1 MSSFHS
7 TNGGVI
13 MSIKLNKEESLFRNE
28 LIFTVD
34 AKAVNID
41 NTLVNLFM
49 LLKHDGIRPK
59 QRARSGGNI
68 FIEIQTLKKV
78 FAKLEEEGSVN
89 GFKNN
94 PEAAELWIRSNL
106 VNMVF
111 RGNIDKEKIS
121 SLRPIHLESYR
132 VRNAA
137 NTRDYNT
144 ADQVYLMLGANQ
156 TVKDDLKN
164 FLMEGWDET
173 TSKIN
178 VGNGLD
184 VDSLGLLH
192 IIKNVKPGFLESNSS
207 LNQITPLL
215 NSQAELFCD
224 DIRRLLVYKRLIPR
238 NVLIDYLKTIT
249 SFHLSLYIQK
259 LIHVLPKMVENG
271 SIEVEDDW
279 NIVLDATDNFESK
292 IAKIAADDAENLTNK
307 VYDYVKATFQVNA
320 ALRRLKL
327 EKNNSAHLLKALKL
341 LKEKPKDFEIYFE
354 TQWDNLYN
362 ALEEEDKLLIEDM
375 VKYEDTYFDRYIELI
390 LKARGTYQYRYHSQL
405 IDNLSQKNTERGF
418 MAQGRSRKHP
428 RRFVLGTR
436 LLETLVQILVLES
449 SSKQFIT
456 RTLSIEE
463 LIQNVRDRYGLVING
478 LNEERFSNAELQTHL
493 AFKENVDA
501 FKMKLRQIG
510 FYNDLSDAYILQ
522 RIRPR
527 YELNAQ

>member
-1 MSSFHS
+1 MA
-7 TNGGVI
+7 
-13 MSIKLNKEESLFRNE
+13 IKLNKEESLFRNE
-28 LIFTVD
+28 LIFTAD

-49 LLKHDGIRPK
+49 LLKYNGTRPK
-59 QRARSGGNI
+59 QRARSGGSALIDLNA
-68 FIEIQTLKKV
+68 LKKV
-78 FAKLEEEGSVN
+78 FSKLEEEGSIK
-89 GFKNN
+89 GLKDN
-94 PEAAELWIRSNL
+94 PDAAELWMRSNL

-111 RGNIDKEKIS
+111 RGNMDKEKIS

-144 ADQVYLMLGANQ
+144 ADQVYLMLGAN
-156 TVKDDLKN
+156 TTIKEDLKN
-164 FLMEGWDET
+164 FLMEGWDQIT
-173 TSKIN
+173 NKIN

-192 IIKNVKPGFLESNSS
+192 IIKNVKPGFLESNST
-207 LNQITPLL
+207 LNQIKPILQK
-215 NSQAELFCD
+215 QAELFCD
-224 DIRRLLVYKRLIPR
+224 DVRRLLVYKRLIPR

-259 LIHVLPKMVENG
+259 LVYFLPKM
-271 SIEVEDDW
+271 IESGNMGITDDW
-279 NIVLDATDNFESK
+279 NIVLDTTDNYESK
-292 IAKIAADDAENLTNK
+292 VARLAADDAESLTNK
-307 VYDYVKATFQVNA
+307 IYDYVKSTFQVNA
-320 ALRRLKL
+320 ALRKLKL
-327 EKNNSAHLLKALKL
+327 DKTNSEYLTKALKIL
-341 LKEKPKDFEIYFE
+341 QEKPSDFEIYFE

-362 ALEEEDKLLIEDM
+362 SLEEEDKLLIDDM

-390 LKARGTYQYRYHSQL
+390 LKARGTYQYKYHIQL
-405 IDNLSQKNTERGF
+405 IDNLSQKNNERGF

-449 SSKQFIT
+449 KDNHFQT
-456 RTLSIEE
+456 RSLSIEE
-463 LIQNVRDRYGLVING
+463 LVTNIRDRYGLVING
-478 LNEERFSNAELQTHL
+478 LKEKRFADADLQTHL
-493 AFKENVDA
+493 AFKENMEA

-527 YELNAQ
+527 YELNN

>member
-1 MSSFHS
+1 MA
-7 TNGGVI
+7 
-13 MSIKLNKEESLFRNE
+13 IKLNKEESLFRND
-28 LIFTVD
+28 LIFTAD

-49 LLKHDGIRPK
+49 LLKHNGVRPK
-59 QRARSGGNI
+59 QRARSGGST
-68 FIEIQTLKKV
+68 FIELDTLKKV
-78 FAKLEEEGSVN
+78 FSKLEEEGSIK
-89 GFKNN
+89 GFKEN
-94 PEAAELWIRSNL
+94 PDAAELWMRSNL

-111 RGNIDKEKIS
+111 RGNVDKEKIS

-144 ADQVYLMLGANQ
+144 ADQVYLMLGANP
-156 TVKDDLKN
+156 TVKEDLKN
-164 FLMEGWDET
+164 FLMEGWDQT
-173 TSKIN
+173 TNKIN

-192 IIKNVKPGFLESNSS
+192 IIKNVKPGFLESNST
-207 LNQITPLL
+207 LNQISPVLQK
-215 NSQAELFCD
+215 QAELFCD
-224 DIRRLLVYKRLIPR
+224 DVRRLLVYKRLIPR

-259 LIHVLPKMVENG
+259 LVHFLPKMVELGN
-271 SIEVEDDW
+271 IDITDDW
-279 NIVLDATDNFESK
+279 NIVLDATDNYESK
-292 IAKIAADDAENLTNK
+292 VAHLAADDAESLTNK
-307 VYDYVKATFQVNA
+307 IYDYVKSTFQVNA

-327 EKNNSAHLLKALKL
+327 DKTNSENLTKALKIL
-341 LKEKPKDFEIYFE
+341 QEKPTDFEIYFE

-362 ALEEEDKLLIEDM
+362 SLEEEDKLLIEDM

-390 LKARGTYQYRYHSQL
+390 LKARGTYQYRYHIQL
-405 IDNLSQKNTERGF
+405 IDNLSQKNNERGF

-449 SSKQFIT
+449 KDNQFQT
-456 RTLSIEE
+456 RSLSIEE
-463 LIQNVRDRYGLVING
+463 LVSNIRDRYGLVING
-478 LNEERFSNAELQTHL
+478 LNEERFADADLQTHL
-493 AFKENVDA
+493 AFKENMEA

>member
-1 MSSFHS
+1 MA
-7 TNGGVI
+7 
-13 MSIKLNKEESLFRNE
+13 IKLNKEESLFRNE
-28 LIFTVD
+28 LIFTAD

-49 LLKHDGIRPK
+49 LLKHNGIRPK
-59 QRARSGGNI
+59 QRARSGGST
-68 FIEIQTLKKV
+68 FIELDTLKKV
-78 FAKLEEEGSVN
+78 FSKLEEEGSIK
-89 GFKNN
+89 GFKDN
-94 PEAAELWIRSNL
+94 PDAAELWMRSNL

-111 RGNIDKEKIS
+111 RGNVDKEKIS

-144 ADQVYLMLGANQ
+144 ADQVYLMLGANP
-156 TVKDDLKN
+156 TVKEDLKN
-164 FLMEGWDET
+164 FLMEGWDQT
-173 TSKIN
+173 TNRIN

-192 IIKNVKPGFLESNSS
+192 IIKNVKPGFLESNST
-207 LNQITPLL
+207 LNQINPILQK
-215 NSQAELFCD
+215 QAELFCD
-224 DIRRLLVYKRLIPR
+224 DVRRLLVYKRLIPR

-259 LIHVLPKMVENG
+259 LVHFLPKMVESGNTD
-271 SIEVEDDW
+271 ITDDW
-279 NIVLDATDNFESK
+279 NIVLDATDNYESK
-292 IAKIAADDAENLTNK
+292 VARLAADDAESLTNK
-307 VYDYVKATFQVNA
+307 IYDYVKSTFQVNA

-327 EKNNSAHLLKALKL
+327 DKTNSENLTKALKIL
-341 LKEKPKDFEIYFE
+341 QEKPTDFEIYFE

-362 ALEEEDKLLIEDM
+362 SLEEEDKLLIEDM

-390 LKARGTYQYRYHSQL
+390 LKARGTYQYRYHIQL
-405 IDNLSQKNTERGF
+405 IDNLSQKNNERGF

-449 SSKQFIT
+449 KDNQFQT
-456 RTLSIEE
+456 RSLSIEE
-463 LIQNVRDRYGLVING
+463 LVSNIRDRYGLVING
-478 LNEERFSNAELQTHL
+478 LNEERFADADLQTHL
-493 AFKENVDA
+493 AFKENMEA

>member
-1 MSSFHS
+1 MA
-7 TNGGVI
+7 
-13 MSIKLNKEESLFRNE
+13 IKLNKEESLFRND
-28 LIFTVD
+28 LIFTAD

-49 LLKHDGIRPK
+49 LLKHNGVRPK
-59 QRARSGGNI
+59 QRARSGGST
-68 FIEIQTLKKV
+68 FIELDTLKKV
-78 FAKLEEEGSVN
+78 FSKLEEEGSIK
-89 GFKNN
+89 GFKEN
-94 PEAAELWIRSNL
+94 PDAAELWMRSNL

-111 RGNIDKEKIS
+111 RGNVDKEKIS

-144 ADQVYLMLGANQ
+144 ADQVYLMLGANP
-156 TVKDDLKN
+156 TVKEDLKN
-164 FLMEGWDET
+164 FLMEGWDQT
-173 TSKIN
+173 TNKIN

-192 IIKNVKPGFLESNSS
+192 IIKNVKPGFLESNST
-207 LNQITPLL
+207 LNQISPVLQK
-215 NSQAELFCD
+215 QAELFCD
-224 DIRRLLVYKRLIPR
+224 DVRRLLVYKRLIPR

-259 LIHVLPKMVENG
+259 LVHFLPKMVELGN
-271 SIEVEDDW
+271 IDITDDW
-279 NIVLDATDNFESK
+279 NIVLDATDNYESK
-292 IAKIAADDAENLTNK
+292 VAHLAADDAESLTNK
-307 VYDYVKATFQVNA
+307 IYDYVKSTFQVNA

-327 EKNNSAHLLKALKL
+327 DKTNSENLTKALKIL
-341 LKEKPKDFEIYFE
+341 QEKPTDFEIYFE

-362 ALEEEDKLLIEDM
+362 SLEEEDKLLIEDM

-390 LKARGTYQYRYHSQL
+390 LKARGTYQYRYHIQL
-405 IDNLSQKNTERGF
+405 IDNLSQKNNERGF

-449 SSKQFIT
+449 KDNQFQT
-456 RTLSIEE
+456 RSLSIEE
-463 LIQNVRDRYGLVING
+463 LVSNIRDRYGLVING
-478 LNEERFSNAELQTHL
+478 LNEERFADADLQTHL
-493 AFKENVDA
+493 AFKENMEA

-527 YELNAQ
+527 YEL

>member
-1 MSSFHS
+1 MA
-7 TNGGVI
+7 
-13 MSIKLNKEESLFRNE
+13 IKLNKEESLFRND
-28 LIFTVD
+28 LIFTAD

-49 LLKHDGIRPK
+49 LLKHNGVRPK
-59 QRARSGGNI
+59 QRARSGGST
-68 FIEIQTLKKV
+68 FIELDTLKKV
-78 FAKLEEEGSVN
+78 FSKLEEEGSIK
-89 GFKNN
+89 GFKEN
-94 PEAAELWIRSNL
+94 PDAAELWMRSNL

-111 RGNIDKEKIS
+111 RGNVDKEKIS

-144 ADQVYLMLGANQ
+144 ADQVYLMLEANP
-156 TVKDDLKN
+156 TVKEDLKN
-164 FLMEGWDET
+164 FLMEGWDQT
-173 TSKIN
+173 TDKIN

-192 IIKNVKPGFLESNSS
+192 IIKNVKPGFLESNST
-207 LNQITPLL
+207 LNQISPILQK
-215 NSQAELFCD
+215 QAELFCD
-224 DIRRLLVYKRLIPR
+224 DVRRLLVYKRLIPR

-259 LIHVLPKMVENG
+259 LVHFLPKMVESGNTD
-271 SIEVEDDW
+271 IADDW
-279 NIVLDATDNFESK
+279 NIVLDATDNYESK
-292 IAKIAADDAENLTNK
+292 VARLAADDAESLTNK
-307 VYDYVKATFQVNA
+307 IYDYVKSTFQVNA

-327 EKNNSAHLLKALKL
+327 DKTNSENLTKALKVL
-341 LKEKPKDFEIYFE
+341 QEKPTDFEIYFE

-362 ALEEEDKLLIEDM
+362 SLEEVDKLLIEDM

-390 LKARGTYQYRYHSQL
+390 LKARGTYQYRYHIQL
-405 IDNLSQKNTERGF
+405 IDNLSQKNNERGF

-449 SSKQFIT
+449 KDNQFQT
-456 RTLSIEE
+456 RSLSIEE
-463 LIQNVRDRYGLVING
+463 LVSNIRDRYGLVING
-478 LNEERFSNAELQTHL
+478 LNEERFADADLQTHL
-493 AFKENVDA
+493 AFKENMEA

>member
-1 MSSFHS
+1 MA
-7 TNGGVI
+7 
-13 MSIKLNKEESLFRNE
+13 IKLNKEESLFRND
-28 LIFTVD
+28 LIFTAD

-49 LLKHDGIRPK
+49 LLKHNGVRPK
-59 QRARSGGNI
+59 QRARSGGST
-68 FIEIQTLKKV
+68 FIELDTLKKV
-78 FAKLEEEGSVN
+78 FSKLEEEGSIK
-89 GFKNN
+89 GFKEN
-94 PEAAELWIRSNL
+94 PDAAELWMRSNL

-111 RGNIDKEKIS
+111 RGNVDKEKIS

-144 ADQVYLMLGANQ
+144 ADQVYLMLGANP
-156 TVKDDLKN
+156 TVKEDLKN
-164 FLMEGWDET
+164 FLMEGWDQT
-173 TSKIN
+173 TNKIN

-192 IIKNVKPGFLESNSS
+192 IIKNVKPGFLESNST
-207 LNQITPLL
+207 LNQITPVLQK
-215 NSQAELFCD
+215 QAELFCD
-224 DIRRLLVYKRLIPR
+224 DVRRLLVYKRLIPR

-259 LIHVLPKMVENG
+259 LVHFLPKMVELGN
-271 SIEVEDDW
+271 IDITDDW
-279 NIVLDATDNFESK
+279 NIVLDATDNYESK
-292 IAKIAADDAENLTNK
+292 VARLAAADAESLTNK
-307 VYDYVKATFQVNA
+307 IYDYVKSTFQVNA

-327 EKNNSAHLLKALKL
+327 DKTNSENLMKALKIL
-341 LKEKPKDFEIYFE
+341 QEKPADFEIYFE

-362 ALEEEDKLLIEDM
+362 SLEEEDKLLIEDM

-390 LKARGTYQYRYHSQL
+390 LKARGTYQYRYHIQL
-405 IDNLSQKNTERGF
+405 IDNLSQKNNERGF

-449 SSKQFIT
+449 KDNQFQT
-456 RTLSIEE
+456 RSLSIEE
-463 LIQNVRDRYGLVING
+463 LVSNIRDRYGLVING
-478 LNEERFSNAELQTHL
+478 LNEERFADADLQTHL
-493 AFKENVDA
+493 AFKENMEA

-527 YELNAQ
+527 YEL